1 MNGRVLHFET
11 PEHREADLLLPWLFG
26 GTIEPQQR
34 SCVETHLAECVR
46 CQREVEWLR
55 ELQAAVADEVC
66 REGEAEF
73 EAAWRRLRGRLESRR
88 TQRAFAALQ
97 RARQGWRRAP
107 TWTRWVLAAQLA
119 ICASLVG
126 VMLQP
131 SAPSASY
138 RTLAAA
144 PDTSAENDAR
154 LSVQFDPELSQDRLR
169 DLLHACGARIVD
181 GPTASGA
188 YVLAV
193 PREYAERALAEL
205 RESRGVLTASAL
217 PAHGK
222 D

>member
-11 PEHREADLLLPWLFG
+11 PEHREADLLLPWVFG
-26 GTIEPQQR
+26 DTIESPQR
-34 SCVETHLAECVR
+34 PRVEAHLADCVR

-66 REGEAEF
+66 RESEAEF

-97 RARQGWRRAP
+97 RARQGWKRTP
-107 TWTRWVLAAQLA
+107 TWTRWMLAAQLA

-131 SAPSASY
+131 SAPSAPY
-138 RTLAAA
+138 RTLAASDA
-144 PDTSAENDAR
+144 SAGKEVR

-169 DLLHACGARIVD
+169 DLLHASDARIVD

-188 YVLAV
+188 YLVAV
-193 PREYAERALAEL
+193 PRANAERALAEL
-205 RESRGVLTASAL
+205 RGSRGVLAASRL
-217 PAHGK
+217 PESAMH
-222 D
+222 